1 MKKSFFSFFSLAL
14 ALVLLMGL
22 SSAAFADEA
31 ESQRVTVLCIGDS
44 LTYGVI
50 PNTPGKR
57 DLTYPD
63 VLAGLLGEG
72 YEVQNL
78 GKPGRS
84 LTEAGVC
91 YLKTPEYQQSLD
103 AAADVVIL
111 MLGTNDANLWDK
123 WDEEAFAHDLGMVAD
138 AYLEAN
144 SDTLLVLIAPPTV
157 RPDEKTGETLMDAAL
172 LEGFIHDTVE
182 KTAEEKGALFIDL
195 YAKTTENPD
204 WIGADGIHFTQEGYE
219 AFGNFVYESIRGA
232 LGIETADAA

>member
-157 RPDEKTGETLMDAAL
+157 RPDEKTGETLMDASL

-182 KTAEEKGALFIDL
+182 KTAEEKDALFIDL

-219 AFGNFVYESIRGA
+219 AFGSFVYESIRGA